1 MSFHAVASVP
11 NSFSKNYVAPA
22 VSFWMKNLDTNG
34 AVNVG
39 NYADE
44 STNAY
49 TFSQVGTATN
59 STSAFSPWSAPIGH
73 WACQLNNISGESLN
87 PYITGAASLAYT
99 SGQDLTWEAFVMRTH
114 VNTYNTIASLSSS
127 GQVVAR
133 ITGTGMGTQFAAGTT
148 GPAADTMLRPGTWHH
163 IALVRIGG
171 ISYTYFDG
179 LLIASAANTDAR
191 NFSGA
196 SAVLGNYNANGGQ
209 EWLGYISNMRITIG
223 EGLYT
228 DEFVPPT
235 SPLTAGPNTKCLM
248 FVGPTF
254 NDYSGNNQTL
264 TTGTAWPRMVPIS
277 PFASAA
283 SSTWS
288 GASTAGSYYNS
299 GTANNFVQGPT
310 VASANGFGTGDFTVE
325 AWVYMGIG
333 QTNNGTICGAWSGT
347 SATSSWLMTQ
357 GSTAANGGL
366 RFAMS
371 NGSTNTIIESTTGG
385 LLRPGNWVHCV
396 VARSS
401 GTLLM
406 FLNGTQVHSVAN
418 TTAIAA
424 SSTPITIGT
433 ISTGANASSS
443 MNITG
448 VKVTPGTALYT
459 AAFTPPTAPPTPSS
473 GTTNLLN
480 FRTASIYDDC
490 ANATLIPVG
499 DTKVSTAQAPYGTTS
514 IAFDGTGDYMVV
526 HNTQACWYFG
536 AQADF
541 TAELYVY
548 INNAAGTNFFIVDSR
563 NANQQTSWNIT
574 RNASNKLVWNF
585 GATARA
591 TSTTNLVAGQWYHV
605 AYSRLAGRGYLFIN
619 GNLETAGGVADTD
632 TYSVTTANAHT
643 ATIGGAYNGAAL
655 LNGYIKGL
663 RLSRWGRY
671 RENFTPPT
679 DL

>member
-1 MSFHAVASVP
+1 MSFHAAASVP

-39 NYADE
+39 NYVDE
-44 STNAY
+44 STNGY
-49 TFSQVGTATN
+49 TFTQVGTSTN

-73 WACQLNNISGESLN
+73 WACQLNTIAGESLSQ
-87 PYITGAASLAYT
+87 YITSSASLAYNT
-99 SGQDLTWEAFVMRTH
+99 TQDITWEAFVMRTH
-114 VNTYNTIASLSSS
+114 ISSFNTIASLSSS
-127 GQVVAR
+127 GQVVGR
-133 ITGTGMGTQFAAGTT
+133 LTSTGLGTQFAASTT
-148 GPAADTMLRPGTWHH
+148 GPAGDTMLRPNTWHH

-171 ISYTYFDG
+171 IGYTYFDG
-179 LLIASAANTDAR
+179 LLIASGANSDAR
-191 NFSGA
+191 NFSG
-196 SAVLGNYNANGGQ
+196 SLAVIGNYNANVNQ

-228 DEFVPPT
+228 GEFVPPT
-235 SPLTAGPNTKCLM
+235 SPLTAGANTKCLM

-254 NDYSGNNQTL
+254 NDYSGNGQTL
-264 TTGTAWPRMVPIS
+264 TTGTAYGRMVPIS

-283 SSTWS
+283 SSTWD
-288 GASTAGSYYNS
+288 GTSTAGSYFSS
-299 GTANNFVQGPT
+299 GTASNFVQGP
-310 VASANGFGTGDFTVE
+310 AIAGANGFGTGDFTVE
-325 AWVYMGIG
+325 AWVYMAVG
-333 QTNNGTICGAWSGT
+333 QSNNGTFVGAWSGT
-347 SATSSWLMTQ
+347 SSSSSWLMSQ

-366 RFAMS
+366 RFVMS
-371 NGSTNTIIESTTGG
+371 NGTSNITVESATGG
-385 LLRPGNWVHCV
+385 ILRPGNWVHCAV
-396 VARSS
+396 TRSS
-401 GTLLM
+401 GTLMM

-418 TTAIAA
+418 NISIVA
-424 SSTPITIGT
+424 SSTPITVGA
-433 ISTGANASSS
+433 ISTGAAPCPTTL
-443 MNITG
+443 ITG
-448 VKVTPGTALYT
+448 VKVTPGVALYT
-459 AAFTPPTAPPTPSS
+459 ASFTPSTTPPTPSS

-480 FRTASIYDDC
+480 FRTASIYDDR

-499 DTKVSTAQAPYGTTS
+499 DTKVSNAQAPYGTTS
-514 IAFDGTGDYMVV
+514 VAFDGTGDYMIV
-526 HNTQACWYFG
+526 HNAQSAWYFG
-536 AQADF
+536 GAADF
-541 TAELYVY
+541 TVEMYVY
-548 INNAAGTNFFIVDSR
+548 INNAVNTSFFLVDSR
-563 NANQQTSWNIT
+563 NASQQTSWNFI
-574 RNASNKLVWNF
+574 RSSANKLIWNI

-643 ATIGGAYNGAAL
+643 ATIGGAYNGVAL

-663 RLSRWGRY
+663 RISRWGRY